1 RNRPRSDDRGNT
13 GRKGAGL
20 EALARCSHGTMRE
33 GPRDRV
39 AEFAIVRPAAEHHA
53 GGLVHQQMEKGVVS
67 GRHGAPQAGLFRAR
81 WFTRSQVTGLFAKIT
96 GETHQAAFSAANS
109 RLVTKRT

>member
-1 RNRPRSDDRGNT
+1 MIGVEFHHGEGHEDVSHLSGMAVRYRTLLLDHLATFFAQSGWSVKKLHRLLVLSAAYRQRSDDRGNT

-39 AEFAIVRPAAEHHA
+39 AEFAIVRPAA
-53 GGLVHQQMEKGVVS
+53 
-67 GRHGAPQAGLFRAR
+67 F
-81 WFTRSQVTGLFAKIT
+81 
-96 GETHQAAFSAANS
+96 
-109 RLVTKRT
+109 